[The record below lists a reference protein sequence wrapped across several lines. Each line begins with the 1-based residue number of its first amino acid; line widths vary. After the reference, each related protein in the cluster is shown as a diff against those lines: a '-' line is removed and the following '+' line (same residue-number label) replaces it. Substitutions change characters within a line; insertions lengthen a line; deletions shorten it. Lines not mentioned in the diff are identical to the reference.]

1 MRVLAGDGRI
11 DKMLK
16 KLTTLIFTG
25 FLAVTLCGCIAV
37 MAYMADT
44 AKAKQELDISYS
56 QAVDIVK
63 AVMKIQGIQFKEASI
78 KENIAEAK
86 GRYTDDRTV
95 RIYIHKI
102 SDTRCA
108 ISVRVGVTVD
118 GKKDAEKI
126 LQAIIDYSK
135 DIEGAS
141 GK

>member
-1 MRVLAGDGRI
+1 
-11 DKMLK
+11 MLR
-16 KLTTLIFTG
+16 KLTTLVFVV

-63 AVMKIQGIQFKEASI
+63 GAMKTQGIKFLEAEI
-78 KENIAEAK
+78 KENIAVAK
-86 GRYTDDRTV
+86 GKYTDDRTV
-95 RIYIHKI
+95 RIYIHKL
-102 SDTRCA
+102 SDTRCS
-108 ISVRVGVTVD
+108 ISVRVGVTQA
-118 GKKDAEKI
+118 GKNDAEKI

-141 GK
+141 CDSGK

>member
-1 MRVLAGDGRI
+1 MF
-11 DKMLK
+11 K
-16 KLTTLIFTG
+16 KLATLIFVG
-25 FLAVTLCGCIAV
+25 FLTVTLCGCIAA

-63 AVMKIQGIQFKEASI
+63 AAMKIQGIKFLEAEI
-78 KENIAEAK
+78 KDNIAVAK
-86 GRYTDDRTV
+86 GKYTDDKTV
-95 RIYIHKI
+95 RIYIHKL

-108 ISVRVGVTVD
+108 ISVRVGVTVE

-135 DIEGAS
+135 DISDAS
-141 GK
+141 GKVKDYLDKAE